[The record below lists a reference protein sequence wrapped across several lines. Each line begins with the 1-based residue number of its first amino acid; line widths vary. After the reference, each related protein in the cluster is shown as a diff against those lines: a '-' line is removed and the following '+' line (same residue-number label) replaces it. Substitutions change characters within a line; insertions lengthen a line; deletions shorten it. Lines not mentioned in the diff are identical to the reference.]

1 MNNLSSNSRSER
13 SAAVAACW
21 AGVVGIDSYGEAPL
35 RIGLAQSFFRHE
47 VRLAKD
53 INHPE
58 ETFSVFH
65 TIAKVK
71 WYMNH
76 PQGSYI
82 HPLIK
87 ICATTF
93 DSETSASFIPV
104 SRIAG
109 RVATTKC
116 KLQFDYG
123 EDTVLV
129 TVPLLKTVLS
139 NTLSIRYLQDRLCN
153 CICAIFLHICVIS
166 IISCP
171 IS

>member
-1 MNNLSSNSRSER
+1 
-13 SAAVAACW
+13 
-21 AGVVGIDSYGEAPL
+21 
-35 RIGLAQSFFRHE
+35 
-47 VRLAKD
+47 
-53 INHPE
+53 
-58 ETFSVFH
+58 
-65 TIAKVK
+65 
-71 WYMNH
+71 MNH

-109 RVATTKC
+109 RVATAKF

-123 EDTVLV
+123 EDTTVLV

-139 NTLSIRYLQDRLCN
+139 IYTLSI
-153 CICAIFLHICVIS
+153 
-166 IISCP
+166 IIP
-171 IS
+171 T